1 MSIAT
6 QRSKIQDLCTE
17 LVEVAN
23 EIKTLQEM
31 PLKIDIRMSD
41 GMSDGMNNK
50 NTQRNYSDIFN
61 ELDEIQHRLSK
72 KLFRFLIGLV
82 NTRDIDLLHLFVG
95 KTGESLYILLD
106 SWYAY
111 RFINFLGKKLHLQLP
126 EKHASF
132 LELVKRFWES
142 GIGKTVE
149 EYSCCDIDNV
159 HWLTGDLLENEEFEL
174 LEYLWKDIHFCVDSY
189 YIDSFV

>member
-126 EKHASF
+126 EKHSSF

-142 GIGKTVE
+142 GIGKTDDG
-149 EYSCCDIDNV
+149 SNC
-159 HWLTGDLLENEEFEL
+159 F
-174 LEYLWKDIHFCVDSY
+174 SR
-189 YIDSFV
+189 